1 MGTVLT
7 NQNGSSLLAS
17 QSIRYTPGKDTV
29 SSVITKLYDQ
39 EVKRSVTYGY
49 TYGEAAEGEIPDT
62 LYGFTVDGRRVSF
75 TYDPLARLSQRSF
88 ALSGTTK
95 TQIYYY
101 EISDDLND
109 TTFVSGFRDMLGNSY
124 GFTYDKNGNITNDG
138 SYYYCY
144 DAIGQLVEVGDF
156 VDYKEYVYDDRG
168 NIRQK
173 LIYNSDFDLVDS
185 VVYGY
190 GNSTWTDALTSYDG
204 ESFSYDAMGN
214 PLNWT
219 GGRTLTWSNGRNLA
233 SMGGVTFTYDAD
245 GLRTGKTS
253 SSKSTAYYALNGKYV
268 GEKTV
273 INGTSYYISYYYDE
287 NGAPMGVNVNGS
299 AYFFVKNLQGDITAI
314 MSYTGTVVAKYT
326 YDAWGKLLS
335 VRDGNNAT
343 VSNAAHIANLNPFRY
358 RGYIYDTET
367 GLYYVSSRYYDSEI
381 GRWINAD
388 NQLSTGR
395 DLTGMNLFAYCGN
408 NPVNRIDPTGHFWI
422 TALIVT
428 AVVTVCTV
436 TLSGCSAKPD
446 PAPLPYKTAD
456 EAAMAFANS
465 TYSSSSY
472 IRHEYGTVI
481 YSSTTNGTTTYDFAT
496 PVACSPHSVG
506 YGNVKIPSG
515 TTKVAT
521 AHTHPNSN
529 IFSGLTPG
537 ATSGDI
543 PNAIRRGLD
552 SYVIGP
558 NLNLQKYSISSGAVS
573 VVGVASPVALTS
585 QQQAALVSQFQISW
599 DNHLGTCAF
608 GCEHM
613 TWPTP

>member
-1 MGTVLT
+1 MSMRFNGARYLYIKNIQGDVMAIANSAGTIYARYEYDAYGRVVSVT
-7 NQNGSSLLAS
+7 DGNGN
-17 QSIRYTPGKDTV
+17 DV
-29 SSVITKLYDQ
+29 SSQ
-39 EVKRSVTYGY
+39 
-49 TYGEAAEGEIPDT
+49 P
-62 LYGFTVDGRRVSF
+62 
-75 TYDPLARLSQRSF
+75 
-88 ALSGTTK
+88 
-95 TQIYYY
+95 
-101 EISDDLND
+101 N
-109 TTFVSGFRDMLGNSY
+109 
-124 GFTYDKNGNITNDG
+124 
-138 SYYYCY
+138 
-144 DAIGQLVEVGDF
+144 
-156 VDYKEYVYDDRG
+156 
-168 NIRQK
+168 
-173 LIYNSDFDLVDS
+173 
-185 VVYGY
+185 
-190 GNSTWTDALTSYDG
+190 
-204 ESFSYDAMGN
+204 
-214 PLNWT
+214 
-219 GGRTLTWSNGRNLA
+219 
-233 SMGGVTFTYDAD
+233 
-245 GLRTGKTS
+245 
-253 SSKSTAYYALNGKYV
+253 
-268 GEKTV
+268 
-273 INGTSYYISYYYDE
+273 
-287 NGAPMGVNVNGS
+287 
-299 AYFFVKNLQGDITAI
+299 
-314 MSYTGTVVAKYT
+314 
-326 YDAWGKLLS
+326 
-335 VRDGNNAT
+335 
-343 VSNAAHIANLNPFRY
+343 HIANVNPIRY
-358 RGYIYDTET
+358 RGYYYDTET
-367 GLYYVSSRYYDSEI
+367 GLYYVSSRYYDPEI

-388 NQLSTGR
+388 GYVSTGQGV
-395 DLTGMNLFAYCGN
+395 LGNNMFAYCGN
-408 NPVNRIDPTGHFWI
+408 NPVNRKDPTGQFWI

-428 AVVTVCTV
+428 AVVAVCTV

-496 PVACSPHSVG
+496 PVAGSPHSVG

-529 IFSGLTPG
+529 NFSGLTPG

-558 NLNLQKYSISSGAVS
+558 NLNLQKYSISSGTVS

>member
-1 MGTVLT
+1 MT
-7 NQNGSSLLAS
+7 
-17 QSIRYTPGKDTV
+17 
-29 SSVITKLYDQ
+29 
-39 EVKRSVTYGY
+39 Y
-49 TYGEAAEGEIPDT
+49 TY
-62 LYGFTVDGRRVSF
+62 
-75 TYDPLARLSQRSF
+75 
-88 ALSGTTK
+88 
-95 TQIYYY
+95 
-101 EISDDLND
+101 N
-109 TTFVSGFRDMLGNSY
+109 
-124 GFTYDKNGNITNDG
+124 
-138 SYYYCY
+138 
-144 DAIGQLVEVGDF
+144 
-156 VDYKEYVYDDRG
+156 
-168 NIRQK
+168 
-173 LIYNSDFDLVDS
+173 
-185 VVYGY
+185 
-190 GNSTWTDALTSYDG
+190 
-204 ESFSYDAMGN
+204 
-214 PLNWT
+214 
-219 GGRTLTWSNGRNLA
+219 
-233 SMGGVTFTYDAD
+233 AD
-245 GLRTGKTS
+245 GLRT
-253 SSKSTAYYALNGKYV
+253 SKSGDRNTEYFIV
-268 GEKTV
+268 DGEYIGEITT
-273 INGTSYYISYYYDE
+273 INGTEYVISYVYDE
-287 NGAPMGVNVNGS
+287 SGSPAGINVNGG
-299 AYFFVKNLQGDITAI
+299 AYFFVKNLQGDVTAI
-314 MSYTGTVVAKYT
+314 VSYNGTVICKYY
-326 YDAWGKLLS
+326 YDAYGYPIYVKDANGANITS
-335 VRDGNNAT
+335 EN
-343 VSNAAHIANLNPFRY
+343 HIALLNPFRY
-358 RGYIYDTET
+358 RGYMYDEET
-367 GLYYVSSRYYDSEI
+367 CFYYLRTRYYDPYI
-381 GRWINAD
+381 GRFLNAD
-388 NQLSTGR
+388 GYVSTG
-395 DLTGMNLFAYCGN
+395 TGLDGYNMFAYCGN
-408 NPVNRIDPTGHFWI
+408 NPINRKDPTGQFWI

-496 PVACSPHSVG
+496 PVAGSPHSVG